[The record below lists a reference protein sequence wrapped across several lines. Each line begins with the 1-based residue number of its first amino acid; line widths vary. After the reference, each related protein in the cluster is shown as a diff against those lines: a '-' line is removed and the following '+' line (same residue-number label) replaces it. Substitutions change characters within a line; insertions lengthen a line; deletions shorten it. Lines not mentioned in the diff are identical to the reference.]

1 MPYLCKLLPLH
12 TFTFMNLFKNYPLQ
26 DITTFHAKV
35 FAKYYTV
42 FSSPEF
48 LKQILSSPEV
58 KAMPFII
65 LGGGSNVLFTGDFNG
80 AIIRNAIEGIEVVRE
95 DAEHIYVKASSGE
108 KWHDVVLYC
117 VNRNYG
123 GIENLSLIPGT
134 VGAGPIQNIGAYG
147 VELKDVLYEV
157 EAMNIHNLEI
167 RKFSNLE
174 CKFGYRDSIFKE
186 AEKGNYIILSVI
198 LKLNKNPKV
207 NVSYGSLSKELEGT
221 GITQP
226 TIKDVS
232 NAVIRIRSSKLPDPD
247 KIGNAGSF
255 FKNPVITNT
264 QFEKLKEMH
273 PAIVS
278 FPATDGYIKLAAGWL
293 IEQCGWKGKR
303 IGDAGVHKDQALVLV
318 NYADATGKEIY
329 ELSTHIINSVKE
341 KFGVEL
347 EREVNIF

>member
-1 MPYLCKLLPLH
+1 MKL
-12 TFTFMNLFKNYPLQ
+12 FQNYPLQ
-26 DITTFHAKV
+26 DVTTFHAKV

-42 FSSPEF
+42 FSSIEF

-58 KAMPFII
+58 KSMPFII

-80 AIIRNAIEGIEVVRE
+80 VIIRNAMDGIDVIRE
-95 DAEHIYVKASSGE
+95 DADNIYIKANAGE
-108 KWHDVVLYC
+108 KWHDAVLYC

-147 VELKDVLYEV
+147 VELKDVLQEV
-157 EAMNIHNLEI
+157 EAMNIHTLEI
-167 RKFSNLE
+167 RKFSNTE
-174 CKFGYRDSIFKE
+174 CKFGYRDSVFKKE
-186 AEKGNYIILSVI
+186 EKGNYIILSVT

-207 NVSYGSLSKELEGT
+207 NVSYGTLGKELDDM
-221 GITQP
+221 GITKP

-232 NAVIRIRSSKLPDPD
+232 NAVIKIRSSKLPDPD

-255 FKNPVITNT
+255 FKNPVISNSE
-264 QFEKLKEMH
+264 FEKIKENY
-273 PAIVS
+273 PTIVS
-278 FPATDGYIKLAAGWL
+278 FPADDGHTKLAAGWL
-293 IEQCGWKGKR
+293 IEQCDWKGKR
-303 IGDAGVHKDQALVLV
+303 VGDAGVHKDQALVLV
-318 NYADATGKEIY
+318 NYGDATGKEIY
-329 ELSTHIINSVKE
+329 ELSTQIISSVKE

>member
-1 MPYLCKLLPLH
+1 MKL
-12 TFTFMNLFKNYPLQ
+12 FQNYPLQ

-42 FSSPEF
+42 FSSAEF
-48 LKQILSSPEV
+48 LKEILSSPEV
-58 KAMPFII
+58 KSMPFII
-65 LGGGSNVLFTGDFNG
+65 LGGGSNVLFTGNFNG
-80 AIIRNAIEGIEVVRE
+80 IIIRNAIEGIDIVKEEE
-95 DAEHIYVKASSGE
+95 DSVYVKASAGE

-147 VELKDVLYEV
+147 AELKDVMQELD
-157 EAMNIHNLEI
+157 AMNIHTLEI
-167 RKFSNLE
+167 RKFSNAE

-186 AEKGNYIILSVI
+186 EEKGNYIILSVT
-198 LKLNKNPKV
+198 LKLSKNPKV
-207 NVSYGSLSKELEGT
+207 NASYGTLSKELESIGVT
-221 GITQP
+221 NP

-232 NAVIRIRSSKLPDPD
+232 NAVIKIRSSKLPDPD

-255 FKNPVITNT
+255 FKNPVIPNK
-264 QFEKLKEMH
+264 QFENIKENYSN
-273 PAIVS
+273 IIS
-278 FPATDGYIKLAAGWL
+278 FPAVDGYTKLAAGWL

-329 ELSTHIINSVKE
+329 ELSTQIINSVKE
-341 KFGVEL
+341 KFGIEL

>member
-1 MPYLCKLLPLH
+1 MKL
-12 TFTFMNLFKNYPLQ
+12 FQNYPLQ
-26 DITTFHAKV
+26 DVTTFHAKA
-35 FAKYYTV
+35 FARYYTV
-42 FSSPEF
+42 FSSVDF
-48 LKQILSSPEV
+48 LRQILSSPEV
-58 KAMPFII
+58 KSMPFII
-65 LGGGSNVLFTGDFNG
+65 LGGGSNVLFTGNFNG
-80 AIIRNAIEGIEVVRE
+80 VIIRNAIEGIEVIEE
-95 DAEHIYVKASSGE
+95 DADSIYIKANAGE

-147 VELKDVLYEV
+147 VELKDVLQEV
-157 EAMNIHNLEI
+157 EAMNIRTLEV
-167 RKFSNLE
+167 RKFSNAE

-186 AEKGNYIILSVI
+186 EEKGNYIILSVT
-198 LKLNKNPKV
+198 LKLSKNPKA
-207 NVSYGSLSKELEGT
+207 NVSYGTLRKELDDM
-221 GITQP
+221 GITNP

-232 NAVIRIRSSKLPDPD
+232 NAVIKIRSSKLPDPD

-255 FKNPVITNT
+255 FKNPVIPTQ
-264 QFEKLKEMH
+264 QFEKIKENY
-273 PAIVS
+273 PGVVS
-278 FPATDGYIKLAAGWL
+278 FPATDGYIKLAAAWL

-318 NYADATGKEIY
+318 NYGDATGKEIY
-329 ELSTHIINSVKE
+329 ELSTQIINSVKE

>member
-1 MPYLCKLLPLH
+1 MKLLE
-12 TFTFMNLFKNYPLQ
+12 NYPLQ

-42 FSSPEF
+42 FSSADF
-48 LKQILSSPEV
+48 LRQILSSPEL
-58 KAMPFII
+58 KTMPFIL

-80 AIIRNAIEGIEVVRE
+80 VIIRNAMEGMEIIRE
-95 DAEHIYVKASSGE
+95 EGDAIYIKANAGE
-108 KWHDVVLYC
+108 KWHDFVLYC

-147 VELKDVLYEV
+147 AELKDVLYEV
-157 EAMNIHNLEI
+157 EAMNIHTHEI
-167 RKFSNLE
+167 RIFSNAE

-186 AEKGNYIILSVI
+186 EEKGNYIILSVTV
-198 LKLNKNPKV
+198 KLTKNLKV
-207 NVSYGSLSKELEGT
+207 NVSYGSLSKELEGM
-221 GITQP
+221 GITNP

-232 NAVIRIRSSKLPDPD
+232 NAVIKIRSSKLPDPD
-247 KIGNAGSF
+247 KLGNAGSF
-255 FKNPVITNT
+255 FKNPVIANKE
-264 QFEKLKEMH
+264 FDKLKENH
-273 PAIVS
+273 PNIIS
-278 FPATDGYIKLAAGWL
+278 FPATEGHTKLAAGWL

-318 NYADATGKEIY
+318 NYGDATGKEIY
-329 ELSTHIINSVKE
+329 ELSTQVINAVKE

>member
-1 MPYLCKLLPLH
+1 MKL
-12 TFTFMNLFKNYPLQ
+12 FQNYPLQ

-42 FSSPEF
+42 FSSVEF
-48 LKQILSSPEV
+48 LRQILSSPEL
-58 KAMPFII
+58 KTMPFIL

-80 AIIRNAIEGIEVVRE
+80 VIIRNAIEGIEVIKEDE
-95 DAEHIYVKASSGE
+95 DAIFIKASAGE

-147 VELKDVLYEV
+147 VELKDVLHEV
-157 EAMNIHNLEI
+157 EAMNISTQEI
-167 RKFSNLE
+167 RKFTNTE

-186 AEKGNYIILSVI
+186 EEKGNYIILGVT
-198 LKLNKNPKV
+198 LKLHKNPKV
-207 NVSYGSLSKELEGT
+207 NVSYGTLSKELEIMGVT
-221 GITQP
+221 KP

-232 NAVIRIRSSKLPDPD
+232 NAVIKIRSSKLPDPD
-247 KIGNAGSF
+247 KLGNAGSF
-255 FKNPVITNT
+255 FKNPVITN
-264 QFEKLKEMH
+264 QLFEEIKTNH
-273 PAIVS
+273 PDVVS
-278 FPATDGYIKLAAGWL
+278 FPAMDGFTKLAAGWL

-318 NYADATGKEIY
+318 NYGDATGKEIY
-329 ELSTHIINSVKE
+329 ELSTQIINSVKE

>member
-1 MPYLCKLLPLH
+1 MR
-12 TFTFMNLFKNYPLQ
+12 LFQNYPLQ

-35 FAKYYTV
+35 FARYYTV
-42 FSSPEF
+42 FSSVEF

-80 AIIRNAIEGIEVVRE
+80 VIIRNAMEGIEVIKEEE
-95 DAEHIYVKASSGE
+95 DTIYIRANAGE

-147 VELKDVLYEV
+147 VELKDVLYEL
-157 EAMNIHNLEI
+157 EAINIHTLQTK
-167 RKFSNLE
+167 KFSNAE

-186 AEKGNYIILSVI
+186 KEKGNYIILSVT
-198 LKLNKNPKV
+198 LKLTKNPKV
-207 NVSYGSLSKELEGT
+207 NISYGTLSKELESM
-221 GITQP
+221 GITNP

-232 NAVIRIRSSKLPDPD
+232 NAVIKIRSSKLPDPD
-247 KIGNAGSF
+247 KLGNAGSF
-255 FKNPVITNT
+255 FKNPVIPTP
-264 QFEKLKEMH
+264 QFEKIKEAY
-273 PAIVS
+273 PEVVS
-278 FPATDGYIKLAAGWL
+278 FPAADGYTKLAAGWL

-303 IGDAGVHKDQALVLV
+303 AGDAGVHKDQALVLV
-318 NYADATGKEIY
+318 NYGNATGKEIY
-329 ELSTHIINSVKE
+329 ELSAQIINSVKE
-341 KFGVEL
+341 KFGVAL

>member
-1 MPYLCKLLPLH
+1 MKL
-12 TFTFMNLFKNYPLQ
+12 FQNYPLQ

-48 LKQILSSPEV
+48 LRQILSSTEV
-58 KAMPFII
+58 KSMPFIL

-80 AIIRNAIEGIEVVRE
+80 VIIRNAIEGIEVISQ
-95 DAEHIYVKASSGE
+95 DDNSIIIKANAGE
-108 KWHDVVLYC
+108 KWHDFVLYC

-123 GIENLSLIPGT
+123 GVENLSLIPGT

-157 EAMNIHNLEI
+157 EAMNIHTLEI
-167 RKFSNLE
+167 RKFTNAE
-174 CKFGYRDSIFKE
+174 CKFGYRDSIFKNV
-186 AEKGNYIILSVI
+186 EKGNYIILSVTF
-198 LKLNKNPKV
+198 KLTKNAKV
-207 NVSYGSLSKELEGT
+207 NVSYGSLSKELEAM
-221 GITQP
+221 GITNP

-232 NAVIRIRSSKLPDPD
+232 NTVIKIRSSKLPDPD

-255 FKNPVITNT
+255 FKNPVIPNEE
-264 QFEKLKEMH
+264 FDRIKEIH
-273 PAIVS
+273 PDIAY
-278 FPATDGYIKLAAGWL
+278 FPATTGHTKLAAGWL
-293 IEQCGWKGKR
+293 IEQCGWKGRR

-318 NYADATGKEIY
+318 NYANATGKEIY
-329 ELSTHIINSVKE
+329 ELSTQIIASVKE

>member
-1 MPYLCKLLPLH
+1 MKL
-12 TFTFMNLFKNYPLQ
+12 FQNYPLQ

-42 FSSPEF
+42 FSSVEF
-48 LKQILSSPEV
+48 LKQILSSPEA
-58 KAMPFII
+58 KSMPFII
-65 LGGGSNVLFTGDFNG
+65 LGGGSNVLFTGNFNG
-80 AIIRNAIEGIEVVRE
+80 IIIRNAIEGIEVIKE
-95 DAEHIYVKASSGE
+95 DEHSVFIKASAGE

-147 VELKDVLYEV
+147 VELKDVLQEV
-157 EAMNIHNLEI
+157 EALNIHTLEL
-167 RKFSNLE
+167 RKFTNAE
-174 CKFGYRDSIFKE
+174 CKFGYRDSVFKE
-186 AEKGNYIILSVI
+186 REKDNYIILSVT
-198 LKLNKNPKV
+198 LKLTKNPKV
-207 NVSYGSLSKELEGT
+207 NISYGTLSKELEGM
-221 GITQP
+221 GIIQP

-232 NAVIRIRSSKLPDPD
+232 NAVIKIRSSKLPDPD

-255 FKNPVITNT
+255 FKNPVITNV
-264 QFEKLKEMH
+264 QFEKIKELH
-273 PAIVS
+273 PTIVS
-278 FPATDGYIKLAAGWL
+278 FPATDGYTKLAAGWL

-303 IGDAGVHKDQALVLV
+303 VGDAGVHKDQALVLV
-318 NYADATGKEIY
+318 NYGNATGKEIY
-329 ELSTHIINSVKE
+329 ELSTQIINSVKE

>member
-1 MPYLCKLLPLH
+1 MKLLQ
-12 TFTFMNLFKNYPLQ
+12 NYPLQ

-42 FSSPEF
+42 FSSAEF
-48 LKQILSSPEV
+48 LKQTLSSPEV

-80 AIIRNAIEGIEVVRE
+80 VIIRNAMEGMEVIRE
-95 DAEHIYVKASSGE
+95 DNDNIFIKANAGE
-108 KWHDVVLYC
+108 KWHDFVLYC

-147 VELKDVLYEV
+147 VELKDVLNEV
-157 EAMNIHNLEI
+157 EAMNIHTLEI
-167 RKFSNLE
+167 RNFSNAE

-186 AEKGNYIILSVI
+186 EEKGNYIILSVT

-207 NVSYGSLSKELEGT
+207 NVSYGSLSKELESM
-221 GITQP
+221 GITNP

-232 NAVIRIRSSKLPDPD
+232 NAVIKIRSSKLPDPD
-247 KIGNAGSF
+247 KLGNAGSF
-255 FKNPVITNT
+255 FKNPVISNK
-264 QFEKLKEMH
+264 QLEKLKENH
-273 PAIVS
+273 PGIVS
-278 FPATDGYIKLAAGWL
+278 FPATEGHTKLAAGWL
-293 IEQCGWKGKR
+293 IEQSGWKGKR

-318 NYADATGKEIY
+318 NYGDATGKEIY
-329 ELSTHIINSVKE
+329 ELSTQVINSVKE